1 MVNAVLSSKDHSGQ
15 VAELQYR
22 IVKQTKMIGLVGN
35 IIKAYDDKD
44 AEAADDS
51 AYIHAVDEALDYLR
65 SINPENKMAS
75 EPERAADK
83 MLWDMWYAYMSSE
96 CRCYQGHMPRT
107 GRRDV
112 LAQAEAEAKKRLLMD
127 YRMLESRI
135 GHANEMLN
143 FERRC
148 SGSGVSL
155 RLIHG
160 KRRPSPVE
168 AMPTPVPM
176 LAMA

>member
-1 MVNAVLSSKDHSGQ
+1 
-15 VAELQYR
+15 
-22 IVKQTKMIGLVGN
+22 
-35 IIKAYDDKD
+35 
-44 AEAADDS
+44 
-51 AYIHAVDEALDYLR
+51 
-65 SINPENKMAS
+65 
-75 EPERAADK
+75 
-83 MLWDMWYAYMSSE
+83 MS
-96 CRCYQGHMPRT
+96 RT

-112 LAQAEAEAKKRLLMD
+112 LAQAETEAKKRLLMD

-135 GHANEMLN
+135 GHANEMLD

>member
-65 SINPENKMAS
+65 SINHEDALGYVVCLHV
-75 EPERAADK
+75 ERVPLLPGSYAADG
-83 MLWDMWYAYMSSE
+83 SS
-96 CRCYQGHMPRT
+96 RRVGA
-107 GRRDV
+107 GR
-112 LAQAEAEAKKRLLMD
+112 
-127 YRMLESRI
+127 
-135 GHANEMLN
+135 G
-143 FERRC
+143 
-148 SGSGVSL
+148 
-155 RLIHG
+155 
-160 KRRPSPVE
+160 
-168 AMPTPVPM
+168 
-176 LAMA
+176 